1 MPKRLY
7 QVSVT
12 PTTYGERSTACVL
25 ATSEAAAVRCL
36 DDLVAGDVEVSGH
49 DRS

>member
-12 PTTYGERSTACVL
+12 PQYGERSTACVL
-25 ATSEAAAVRCL
+25 ATSEAAAVP
-36 DDLVAGDVEVSGH
+36 VP
-49 DRS
+49 

>member
-25 ATSEAAAVRCL
+25 ASSEAAAVP
-36 DDLVAGDVEVSGH
+36 VP
-49 DRS
+49 